1 MTKILYIAGYGRSGS
16 TVLDIL
22 LGNHSEITGV
32 GEVTYLL
39 DDYADTGRQCS
50 CGMPYAECNFW
61 KNFFPH
67 GAPSSGLPQLVRK
80 METLSSLPRLLLGS
94 ITRKDRDAYRVYQ
107 AKLFGH
113 VVSQT
118 GKSIVVDSS
127 KSARRVAARFLALS
141 RLGGQDVYVLHL
153 VRNGLATMESLTV
166 TGSNWALEG
175 CAQAPQWSGLR
186 AAIGWVSTNVW
197 TSVLGRFGSPN
208 RYMLLFYEDF
218 VADPA
223 TALRKIG
230 QFCGFN
236 AEELIARIDRND
248 YFQVGHMVG
257 GNRVRFQSAIKI
269 QLAGTRSGSSL
280 LKPHDRLIFEFMGGW
295 LNRHYGY
302 DGYRARAENRGTNA
316 NL

>member
-16 TVLDIL
+16 TVLDIV

-39 DDYADTGRQCS
+39 DDYAGTRRQCS
-50 CGMPYAECNFW
+50 CGMPYTECNFW
-61 KNFFPH
+61 KDLFPH
-67 GAPSSGLPQLVRK
+67 GAPTSGLPQLVRK
-80 METLSSLPRLLLGS
+80 MEKLSSLPGLLLS
-94 ITRKDRDAYRVYQ
+94 LITSKERDAYRAYQ

-127 KSARRVAARFLALS
+127 KSARRVATRFLALN
-141 RLGGQDVYVLHL
+141 RLGGHDVYILHL

-175 CAQAPQWSGLR
+175 CAQAPKWPGLR
-186 AAIGWVSTNVW
+186 AAFGWVSTNVW

-230 QFCGFN
+230 QFCGFD
-236 AEELIARIDRND
+236 AEELIARINRKD
-248 YFQVGHMVG
+248 YFQVGHKVG
-257 GNRVRFQSAIKI
+257 GNRVRLQSAIKI
-269 QLAGTRSGSSL
+269 QRTGTRQASNL
-280 LKPHDRLIFEFMGGW
+280 LKPRHRFMFAFMGGW

-302 DGYRARAENRGTNA
+302 GGGRAKAENGSANA